1 MQFTNEEGLDIFI
14 EENELN
20 IIREIV
26 QDVAENTIQTLSE
39 FIDFQ
44 ELADA
49 HLLLIGYNI
58 TNAVNRLCGKLIR
71 NFADTK
77 YLCFAVKNIQDE
89 DDLSCNFVVLDK
101 YKVFDTLEYDENDIM
116 VKYVAL
122 VAMIG

>member
-1 MQFTNEEGLDIFI
+1 MQFTNEEGLSIFI

-26 QDVAENTIQTLSE
+26 QEVAENTIQTLSE

-58 TNAVNRLCGKLIR
+58 TNAANRLCGKLIR
-71 NFADTK
+71 NFSNTK
-77 YLCFAVKNIQDE
+77 YLCFAVKNIQNAN
-89 DDLSCNFVVLDK
+89 DLSCNFVVLNRDK
-101 YKVFDTLEYDENDIM
+101 IFDTLEYNENDVM